1 MEHLVYEINS
11 LSPHSSCDF
20 QGINYEEKNF
30 LSHHPLPITFTF
42 SESKQA
48 IDTPSLR
55 NNRII

>member
-30 LSHHPLPITFTF
+30 LSHHPLPITFTDL
-42 SESKQA
+42 Q
-48 IDTPSLR
+48 
-55 NNRII
+55 